1 MDETERIL
9 EIKTSLDGTVQEFDC
24 IVAARAQDHVVIRY
38 RMVKDH
44 NLHGVP
50 LHAGELTFGY
60 FWFDRPYN
68 LYHWVRADGASVAW
82 YFNIGSVTH
91 FDGNTLRWRD
101 DAIDILATP
110 DGNVRVLDVAAY
122 TRMLETALTGAP
134 SMGDEAIRVV
144 TPMGSAISASASTAT
159 PNAFVAVRVPGVARA
174 SARAMSARAHIASMS
189 PAGATTA
196 SPFPQRREAVAK
208 SPRAHASSPTA

>member
-110 DGNVRVLDVAAY
+110 DGNVRVLDEDELPDNLEPPTRAAILAARDRVLGEVASLIHDADE
-122 TRMLETALTGAP
+122 RTACHFA
-134 SMGDEAIRVV
+134 AIG
-144 TPMGSAISASASTAT
+144 P
-159 PNAFVAVRVPGVARA
+159 
-174 SARAMSARAHIASMS
+174 
-189 PAGATTA
+189 
-196 SPFPQRREAVAK
+196 
-208 SPRAHASSPTA
+208 

>member
-1 MDETERIL
+1 MDQPERIL

-44 NLHGVP
+44 NLHGIP

-68 LYHWVRADGASVAW
+68 LYHWVRTDGATAAW

-91 FDGNTLRWRD
+91 FDGTVLRWRD

-110 DGNVRVLDVAAY
+110 DGNVRVLDEDELPVDLDPALRAAIVAA
-122 TRMLETALTGAP
+122 RDRVLNEVASLIRDA
-134 SMGDEAIRVV
+134 DE
-144 TPMGSAISASASTAT
+144 STARYF
-159 PNAFVAVRVPGVARA
+159 A
-174 SARAMSARAHIASMS
+174 
-189 PAGATTA
+189 AT
-196 SPFPQRREAVAK
+196 
-208 SPRAHASSPTA
+208 SS